1 MKEKPV
7 HQLRLTHIGGPTVL
21 IEIGS
26 LRLLTDPSFEAA
38 DYQYVAGSQVIR
50 KTASPA
56 LTASALVPVDT
67 VLPSHDQ
74 HGDNL
79 DPAGRAL
86 LSQAKQTLTTPA
98 SAERLGGNARGV
110 GPGQTVTLTDT
121 NGPSIRV
128 TATPARH
135 GPAEIQRATGEV
147 TGWLLEWEDEP
158 RGALCISGDTVLFK
172 GLEEVARRFQVKVAL
187 LHFGA
192 AQVKR
197 FGPVSIT
204 LTASEGAQFA
214 ALLGEA
220 TIIPIHYEGWTRL
233 TEGREEI
240 EQAFLAAGRE
250 HQLRFLPPGQSV
262 SLDL

>member
-1 MKEKPV
+1 MTQRPV
-7 HQLRLTHIGGPTVL
+7 HQFCLTHIGGPTVL

-26 LRLLTDPSFEAA
+26 LHLLTDPTFEAA
-38 DYQYVAGSQVIR
+38 GYQYVAGSQVIR
-50 KTASPA
+50 KTASPR
-56 LTASALVPVDT
+56 LPASALVPVDA
-67 VLPSHDQ
+67 VLLSHHQ

-86 LSQAKQTLTTPA
+86 LSAAKQTLTTPA
-98 SAERLGGNARGV
+98 SAALLGGNARGV
-110 GPGQTVTLTDT
+110 SPWQTVTLTET
-121 NGPSIRV
+121 SGRSIRV

-135 GPAEIQRATGEV
+135 GPAEIKFATGDV

-158 RGALCISGDTVLFK
+158 GGALYISGDTVLFE
-172 GLEEVARRFQVKVAL
+172 GLEAVARRFQVAVAL

-192 AQVKR
+192 AQAKR

-204 LTASEGAQFA
+204 LTAAEGARFA

-220 TIIPIHYEGWTRL
+220 TIIPIHYEGWTHL
-233 TEGREEI
+233 TEGRDEI

-250 HQLRFLPPGQSV
+250 KQLRFLPLGQPV
-262 SLDL
+262 SIDM

>member
-1 MKEKPV
+1 MTQSPV

-21 IEIGS
+21 IEIDS
-26 LRLLTDPSFEAA
+26 LHLLTDPTFEAA
-38 DYQYVAGSQVIR
+38 GYQYVAGSQVIR
-50 KTASPA
+50 KTVAPR
-56 LTASALVPVDT
+56 LPASALAPVDA
-67 VLPSHDQ
+67 VLLSHDQ

-110 GPGQTVTLTDT
+110 SPWQTVTLAKT
-121 NGPSIRV
+121 NGLSIRL

-135 GPAEIQRATGEV
+135 GPAEIQQATGDV
-147 TGWLLEWEDEP
+147 TGWLLQWEDEP
-158 RGALCISGDTVLFK
+158 RGALYISGDTVLFE
-172 GLEEVARRFQVKVAL
+172 GLEEVARRFQVAVAL

-192 AQVKR
+192 AKAKR

-204 LTASEGAQFA
+204 LTAVEGARFA

-220 TIIPIHYEGWTRL
+220 TIIPIHYEGWTHL
-233 TEGREEI
+233 TEGRDEI

-250 HQLRFLPPGQSV
+250 KQLRFLPLGQSV
-262 SLDL
+262 SIDM

>member
-26 LRLLTDPSFEAA
+26 LHLLTDPTFEVAG
-38 DYQYVAGSQVIR
+38 YQYVAGSQVIR
-50 KTASPA
+50 KTASPR
-56 LTASALVPVDT
+56 LPASALVPAEA
-67 VLPSHDQ
+67 VLLSHDQ

-86 LSQAKQTLTTPA
+86 LSQAKHTLTTPA
-98 SAERLGGNARGV
+98 SAARLGGNARGV
-110 GPGQTVTLTDT
+110 SPWQTVTLTDT
-121 NGPSIRV
+121 NGRSIRV

-135 GPAEIQRATGEV
+135 GPAEIQLATGDV

-158 RGALCISGDTVLFK
+158 GGALYISGDTVLFA
-172 GLEEVARRFQVKVAL
+172 GMEDVARRFQVAVAL

-192 AQVKR
+192 AQAKR

-204 LTASEGAQFA
+204 LTAVEGARFA

-220 TIIPIHYEGWTRL
+220 TIIPIHYEGWTHL
-233 TEGREEI
+233 TEGRDEI

-250 HQLRFLPPGQSV
+250 KQLRFLPLGQPV
-262 SLDL
+262 SIDI